1 MENYISR
8 FWDYL
13 LNVLLSTYNQLF
25 ILFGPLLILVALL
38 NLSAI
43 FTARMSVRFWGRN
56 LFLYGFG
63 WLGCSVHEMSHA
75 FFALIFGHK
84 ISEVELFKPNSN
96 GESLGHVSH
105 SYNKKSIYQKIGN
118 FFIGISPLLFGG
130 IVLFLITWLIFG
142 FNVVSLSS
150 FRITSHDFTSY
161 ILLKQIGIGI
171 WHSLL
176 SYFTLV
182 FTGSAA
188 IWWKSVLLIYI
199 LYSTGSSMTL
209 SKSDVGSAISG
220 FLWFIVFFLVFNLL
234 TLWIGNFVSVFLTR
248 IAGYISGFYFL
259 LILSLMA
266 NLLFL
271 MILVVLNLFKN
282 LFVRR

>member
-1 MENYISR
+1 MENYLSR

-75 FFALIFGHK
+75 FFAIIFGHK

-182 FTGSAA
+182 FTGAAA
-188 IWWKSVLLIYI
+188 IWWKSVLLVYI

-209 SKSDVGSAISG
+209 SKSDVGSAVSG

>member
-1 MENYISR
+1 MEKYFSR
-8 FWDYL
+8 LLDYL

-25 ILFGPLLILVALL
+25 ILFGPLLVLVVLL

-43 FTARMSVRFWGRN
+43 FTARLSVRFWGRN
-56 LFLYGFG
+56 LFLYGFA
-63 WLGCSVHEMSHA
+63 WLGCSVHELSHA

-130 IVLFLITWLIFG
+130 VVLFLITLLLFG
-142 FNVVSLSS
+142 FNIVSLSS
-150 FRITSHDFTSY
+150 FRITSHDFTNLL
-161 ILLKQIGIGI
+161 LLKQLATSI

-176 SYFTLV
+176 SYFTIV
-182 FTGSAA
+182 FTGSGAV
-188 IWWKSVLLIYI
+188 WWKSALLIYV

-209 SKSDVGSAISG
+209 SKSDVGSAFSG
-220 FLWFIVFFLVFNLL
+220 FLWLIIIFLVFNLI
-234 TLWIGNFVSVFLTR
+234 TLWYGNFASVFLNR
-248 IAGYISGFYFL
+248 IVGYISGFYFL
-259 LILSLMA
+259 MILSLMA
-266 NLLFL
+266 NLLFI
-271 MILVVLNLFKN
+271 MILFVLNLIKS

>member
-1 MENYISR
+1 MENYLSR

-75 FFALIFGHK
+75 FFAIIFGHK

-161 ILLKQIGIGI
+161 LLMKQIGIGI
-171 WHSLL
+171 WHSLM
-176 SYFTLV
+176 SYFSIV

-188 IWWKSVLLIYI
+188 IWWKSVLLVYI

-209 SKSDVGSAISG
+209 SKSDVGSAVSG
-220 FLWFIVFFLVFNLL
+220 FLWFIVFFLIFNLL
-234 TLWIGNFVSVFLTR
+234 TLWIGNFVLVFLTR

>member
-1 MENYISR
+1 MENYLSR

-75 FFALIFGHK
+75 FFAIIFGHK

-130 IVLFLITWLIFG
+130 IVLFLVTWLIFG

-182 FTGSAA
+182 FTGAAA
-188 IWWKSVLLIYI
+188 IWWKSVLLVYI

-209 SKSDVGSAISG
+209 SKSDVGSAVSG